1 MSKREKVSLSKG
13 ESDACDM
20 FCHFLYIFFYFFIV
34 KTYYN
39 AISQNSSCDAHQLFY
54 FFLSLSK
61 FSLFFFTFYTLKN
74 VQKLVRGER
83 QNDSLCCYFSHPFL
97 RVLNTKHFP
106 FRIPFYHNS
115 TYPMLCDFKYEIFLF
130 YVGWT
135 LIMTI
140 FVVLFFPKTK
150 RISLKSVNTIWH
162 SHWYWHQFVDLTK
175 LKSESIELSKL
186 ESVNSLKSIQLET

>member
-1 MSKREKVSLSKG
+1 MCRNLREERDKTTACAAISLTL
-13 ESDACDM
+13 
-20 FCHFLYIFFYFFIV
+20 FLGFWTLSIFPFAFYFI
-34 KTYYN
+34 T
-39 AISQNSSCDAHQLFY
+39 IQ
-54 FFLSLSK
+54 
-61 FSLFFFTFYTLKN
+61 T
-74 VQKLVRGER
+74 
-83 QNDSLCCYFSHPFL
+83 
-97 RVLNTKHFP
+97 
-106 FRIPFYHNS
+106 

-186 ESVNSLKSIQLET
+186 ESVNSLKSIQLETWLQNKACNALSFCWIIIV